1 MERPTQEEKDALL
14 AKPWPSDPPPS
25 GTCGSCGLITYPAH
39 WCGCDPR
46 LQMLSAL
53 ELHAAAVQAFD
64 EAFALAEAKER
75 QEWED
80 VG

>member
-1 MERPTQEEKDALL
+1 
-14 AKPWPSDPPPS
+14 
-25 GTCGSCGLITYPAH
+25 
-39 WCGCDPR
+39 
-46 LQMLSAL
+46 MLSAL